1 MANRR
6 LISIRTKYGSHIG
19 VFETDPDK
27 GGFVVTGKELPG
39 VVTWGRNLAHAKKM
53 AKEAMELCIEC
64 LVEEQL
70 RAGFSRRKTVS
81 VR

>member
-1 MANRR
+1 MAKK
-6 LISIRTKYGSHIG
+6 LIPIKTAYGIHIG
-19 VFETDPDK
+19 IFESDPE
-27 GGFVVTGKELPG
+27 GGYVVTGKDLPG
-39 VVTWGRNLAHAKKM
+39 VVTWGRNLAEAKKM
-53 AKEAMELCIEC
+53 VKEAMELCIEC